1 MTLDE
6 KWRFSL
12 GISSLNVTKSSKNC
26 GFGNVYQIL
35 NGKLHFLCSVRCS
48 VRGPRLQYLNVII
61 TQTAL
66 FIKQVKVKK
75 KKEIQYLIHRSSHQK
90 SSLKKGVLR
99 NFTKFTGKHLS
110 QGLFFNKVAG
120 HRPANLSKKRLW
132 HRCCPV
138 NFANF
143 LRTPFLHNISGQL
156 LLDLI
161 SNSF

>member
-1 MTLDE
+1 MQCE
-6 KWRFSL
+6 VS
-12 GISSLNVTKSSKNC
+12 G
-26 GFGNVYQIL
+26 
-35 NGKLHFLCSVRCS
+35 
-48 VRGPRLQYLNVII
+48 RGPRLQYLNVII

-66 FIKQVKVKK
+66 FIKQEKVKK
-75 KKEIQYLIHRSSHQK
+75 KRKEIQYLIHRSSHQK

-99 NFTKFTGKHLS
+99 NFTKFTGNHLC

-120 HRPANLSKKRLW
+120 LRPANLLKKRLW

-143 LRTPFLHNISGQL
+143 LRTPFLHNISGRL

-161 SNSF
+161 SKSF

>member
-1 MTLDE
+1 MQCE
-6 KWRFSL
+6 
-12 GISSLNVTKSSKNC
+12 V
-26 GFGNVYQIL
+26 
-35 NGKLHFLCSVRCS
+35 S
-48 VRGPRLQYLNVII
+48 VRGPILQYLNVII

-66 FIKQVKVKK
+66 FIKQEKFKK
-75 KKEIQYLIHRSSHQK
+75 KRKEIQYLIHRSSHQK

-99 NFTKFTGKHLS
+99 NFTKFTGNHLC

-120 HRPANLSKKRLW
+120 LRPANLLKKRLW

-143 LRTPFLHNISGQL
+143 LRTPFLHNISGRL

-161 SNSF
+161 SKSF

>member
-1 MTLDE
+1 MTLHE
-6 KWRFSL
+6 KWRFPL

-26 GFGNVYQIL
+26 GFGNIYQIL

-48 VRGPRLQYLNVII
+48 VRGPRLQYFNVII

-75 KKEIQYLIHRSSHQK
+75 KRKEIQYLIHRSSHQK
-90 SSLKKGVLR
+90 SSLKKDVLR

-120 HRPANLSKKRLW
+120 LR
-132 HRCCPV
+132 PV

-161 SNSF
+161 SKSF